1 MKFLQIVYL
10 CNMIRLSLV
19 IATYNRAE
27 QLMVTLGSVATQSA
41 APEMWE
47 CIVVDNNSKD
57 DTHQRVEAFAKEHD
71 KLNIRYVFEQNQG
84 LSHARNAGIAAS
96 SGDIVAFIDDDERIV
111 EEFITAYVELFDTH
125 ADAMAAGGKIIAEY
139 PTGRPRWM
147 SRYTEQPIANPM
159 DFGTNIRLFPAG
171 RIPGGGNMAMRRS
184 LFDSVGVFNTALGRT
199 GKRLLGGEES
209 DLFERIARSG
219 YKVYYVPRA
228 VMYHIIPAE
237 KLTRDYF
244 TRLSRNTGI
253 SQHTR
258 AQQKNR
264 LAKLYVGE
272 VMKWVATLL
281 LCLAHRPTQSRHL
294 ILMRWHISKGI
305 FSSEK

>member
-27 QLMVTLGSVATQSA
+27 QLMVTLGSVATQNA
-41 APEMWE
+41 TPEVWE
-47 CIVVDNNSKD
+47 CIVVDNNSAD
-57 DTHQRVEAFAKEHD
+57 DTRQRIETFAQEHSE
-71 KLNIRYVFEQNQG
+71 LNIRYVFEQNQG

-96 SGDIVAFIDDDERIV
+96 NGDIIAFIDDDERIV
-111 EEFITAYVELFDTH
+111 EEFISAYIELFDTH
-125 ADAMAAGGKIIAEY
+125 TDAMAAGGKIIAEY

-159 DFGTNIRLFPAG
+159 DFGENIRLFPAG

-184 LFDSVGVFNTALGRT
+184 LLESVGHFNTALGRT

-209 DLFERIARSG
+209 DLFERIARHG
-219 YKVYYVPRA
+219 HKVYYVPRA

-244 TRLSRNTGI
+244 VRLATNTGI
-253 SQHTR
+253 SQRTR
-258 AQQKNR
+258 AMQNNR
-264 LAKLYVGE
+264 LVKLYVGE

-281 LCLAHRPTQSRHL
+281 LCLTHRPAQSRYL
-294 ILMRWHISKGI
+294 MLMRWHISNGI
-305 FSSEK
+305 FSREK